1 MENLFYVLYSNHLT
15 DSQLMSQE
23 GFSNINDN
31 SFLESK
37 NHYESEVVH
46 ACIGGSSKNIHLKKV
61 KTLAVTF

>member
-1 MENLFYVLYSNHLT
+1 
-15 DSQLMSQE
+15 MSQE

-46 ACIGGSSKNIHLKKV
+46 ACIGVSSKNIHLKKSRH
-61 KTLAVTF
+61 LQ